1 MSRKKLHLFISNA
14 QGLAKRDIFGSSD
27 PYLTLEFCS
36 TAGKETKTS
45 PTVKRTCNPV
55 FRYYVVF
62 DVLVDEFSI
71 VVNVHNANPLTRDG
85 FLGRQ
90 YLHFSA
96 SEHTPEFQALPFDC
110 STPAGIEDGF
120 KQHGLKTEK
129 TLVDKRNTD
138 ILRVHMRMQHVRTM
152 FTELGA
158 HHSKHNR
165 RITGTVTIY
174 YLFVNPNPVVATPLA
189 SPSASQPSLPAVQVI
204 GRGAE
209 PQPSE
214 LAPSAPPLQD
224 DDEVGEL
231 PAGWERRTDFNG
243 RSIFVDHHTRQVSVR
258 RPGRQANERQFMQR
272 MDSFEVIGSSPTS
285 PQQATPTAPEM
296 PVSPWPL
303 VTTPPQ
309 SNSQPVA
316 NTLPPQRSVTPPPQ
330 RSVTPPPQG
339 SVTPPPQRSVTP
351 PPQGSVTPPPQ
362 RLVTPPPQGSV
373 TPPPQ
378 GSVTPPPQGSV
389 TPPPQGSVTPPTQA
403 LPYRTASGQA
413 ELTSPPVAS
422 PLPVTSP
429 SSPTVT
435 TPTGNSTPQP
445 TATTSPQV
453 SPPQGSG
460 TLPPQGSGTLPPQS
474 SGTSLGSMLSSQSD
488 LPPGWEA
495 RTAPDG
501 RVYYMDHNTRTSTW
515 TKPPPPTPTPT
526 DSARRQSSADSL
538 PVQTAGADLP
548 PGWEARTAPDGRV
561 YYMDHNTRTSTW
573 TKPPPPTPTPTDSAR
588 RQSSADSLPN
598 HRASITQDPDLPP
611 GWEMRRANDGRV
623 YYRDNNTRTT
633 TWTKPPSPR
642 DQVQRSAS
650 NASIVQQ
657 DLDLPPGWEVR
668 KTTDGRFYY
677 IDHNTKTTTWDHP
690 LKKATEG
697 TGPLPPGWERKITPD
712 GRVFFVDHTT
722 KSTQWEDPRLMNN
735 KPAPK
740 LEYSRN
746 YKQKLTN
753 FRSRLSPAPSVTLTN
768 YDCVLM
774 LHLTG
779 RGDTIMVACQGNGF
793 ICCLKR
799 CSILTMVYL
808 SMQPVMTTHSRSA
821 QTQDCVTQGIWNTSS
836 SMGRVCGL
844 AVYNNMIIDAF
855 FIRPFYKM
863 MLGKKVI
870 FEDMQSV
877 DVEMYNSLKY
887 ILDNDPEPLCLN
899 FSVNKEVLG
908 EVQEVELKPNGK
920 DVPVTEANKNE
931 YVDLVMKWRFTDR
944 IQEQMNA
951 FMKGFGDVI
960 SPKLIQVFDEREL
973 EYLMGGLAEI
983 DVEDWKKNTE
993 YDGYTANDDV
1003 IVWFWKAVSN
1013 YDNEMRARLLQFVTG
1028 TSKVPMNGFAELQ
1041 GSQGPRKFSI
1051 KRFGAVNSF
1060 PRSHT
1065 CFNRID
1071 LPTYTQYYQLKER
1084 LTTAIENTEGFSGVD

>member
-1 MSRKKLHLFISNA
+1 MTLPLSQQTQVVLQLRLGDPSWLKHHHNPGHDI
-14 QGLAKRDIFGSSD
+14 AKENEFTTR
-27 PYLTLEFCS
+27 LTLP
-36 TAGKETKTS
+36 AIET
-45 PTVKRTCNPV
+45 
-55 FRYYVVF
+55 
-62 DVLVDEFSI
+62 
-71 VVNVHNANPLTRDG
+71 
-85 FLGRQ
+85 
-90 YLHFSA
+90 
-96 SEHTPEFQALPFDC
+96 
-110 STPAGIEDGF
+110 EDTISCCA
-120 KQHGLKTEK
+120 QH
-129 TLVDKRNTD
+129 DA
-138 ILRVHMRMQHVRTM
+138 
-152 FTELGA
+152 ELY
-158 HHSKHNR
+158 
-165 RITGTVTIY
+165 GTT
-174 YLFVNPNPVVATPLA
+174 
-189 SPSASQPSLPAVQVI
+189 
-204 GRGAE
+204 
-209 PQPSE
+209 
-214 LAPSAPPLQD
+214 
-224 DDEVGEL
+224 DEVEVDRML
-231 PAGWERRTDFNG
+231 LRESEAVTLFN
-243 RSIFVDHHTRQVSVR
+243 SVAVVV
-258 RPGRQANERQFMQR
+258 P
-272 MDSFEVIGSSPTS
+272 D
-285 PQQATPTAPEM
+285 
-296 PVSPWPL
+296 
-303 VTTPPQ
+303 
-309 SNSQPVA
+309 
-316 NTLPPQRSVTPPPQ
+316 
-330 RSVTPPPQG
+330 
-339 SVTPPPQRSVTP
+339 
-351 PPQGSVTPPPQ
+351 
-362 RLVTPPPQGSV
+362 
-373 TPPPQ
+373 
-378 GSVTPPPQGSV
+378 
-389 TPPPQGSVTPPTQA
+389 
-403 LPYRTASGQA
+403 
-413 ELTSPPVAS
+413 
-422 PLPVTSP
+422 
-429 SSPTVT
+429 
-435 TPTGNSTPQP
+435 
-445 TATTSPQV
+445 
-453 SPPQGSG
+453 
-460 TLPPQGSGTLPPQS
+460 
-474 SGTSLGSMLSSQSD
+474 GTS
-488 LPPGWEA
+488 
-495 RTAPDG
+495 
-501 RVYYMDHNTRTSTW
+501 
-515 TKPPPPTPTPT
+515 
-526 DSARRQSSADSL
+526 SL
-538 PVQTAGADLP
+538 VLLDGADLP

-611 GWEMRRANDGRV
+611 GWEMRKTNDGRV

-753 FRSRLSPAPSVTLTN
+753 FRSRLSPAPSVVRLNISVNRSSVLEDSFTCIMKVKDPNQLRLRPNVTFNGERGYDYGGLSREWFHLLSKEMFNPYYGLFEYAASDDYTLQISPN
-768 YDCVLM
+768 SGLCNPG
-774 LHLTG
+774 HLEY
-779 RGDTIMVACQGNGF
+779 F
-793 ICCLKR
+793 KF
-799 CSILTMVYL
+799 Y
-808 SMQPVMTTHSRSA
+808 
-821 QTQDCVTQGIWNTSS
+821 
-836 SMGRVCGL
+836 GRVCGL

>member
-1 MSRKKLHLFISNA
+1 MDSWEDNISILVPVNIHLSFKHFHLTA
-14 QGLAKRDIFGSSD
+14 QRQQGLR
-27 PYLTLEFCS
+27 
-36 TAGKETKTS
+36 
-45 PTVKRTCNPV
+45 
-55 FRYYVVF
+55 
-62 DVLVDEFSI
+62 
-71 VVNVHNANPLTRDG
+71 
-85 FLGRQ
+85 
-90 YLHFSA
+90 
-96 SEHTPEFQALPFDC
+96 
-110 STPAGIEDGF
+110 DGF

-339 SVTPPPQRSVTP
+339 SVTPPPQR
-351 PPQGSVTPPPQ
+351 
-362 RLVTPPPQGSV
+362 L
-373 TPPPQ
+373 
-378 GSVTPPPQGSV
+378 VTPPPQGSV

-460 TLPPQGSGTLPPQS
+460 TLPPKALVPHWVPCCLL
-474 SGTSLGSMLSSQSD
+474 SLVFLSFISLLQSD

-526 DSARRQSSADSL
+526 DSVRRQSSADSL
-538 PVQTAGADLP
+538 PVQTARIA
-548 PGWEARTAPDGRV
+548 
-561 YYMDHNTRTSTW
+561 
-573 TKPPPPTPTPTDSAR
+573 
-588 RQSSADSLPN
+588 
-598 HRASITQDPDLPP
+598 
-611 GWEMRRANDGRV
+611 
-623 YYRDNNTRTT
+623 
-633 TWTKPPSPR
+633 
-642 DQVQRSAS
+642 
-650 NASIVQQ
+650 
-657 DLDLPPGWEVR
+657 
-668 KTTDGRFYY
+668 
-677 IDHNTKTTTWDHP
+677 
-690 LKKATEG
+690 
-697 TGPLPPGWERKITPD
+697 
-712 GRVFFVDHTT
+712 
-722 KSTQWEDPRLMNN
+722 
-735 KPAPK
+735 PAPMG
-740 LEYSRN
+740 
-746 YKQKLTN
+746 
-753 FRSRLSPAPSVTLTN
+753 P
-768 YDCVLM
+768 
-774 LHLTG
+774 
-779 RGDTIMVACQGNGF
+779 DT
-793 ICCLKR
+793 
-799 CSILTMVYL
+799 
-808 SMQPVMTTHSRSA
+808 
-821 QTQDCVTQGIWNTSS
+821 
-836 SMGRVCGL
+836 
-844 AVYNNMIIDAF
+844 
-855 FIRPFYKM
+855 
-863 MLGKKVI
+863 
-870 FEDMQSV
+870 V
-877 DVEMYNSLKY
+877 D
-887 ILDNDPEPLCLN
+887 
-899 FSVNKEVLG
+899 
-908 EVQEVELKPNGK
+908 
-920 DVPVTEANKNE
+920 
-931 YVDLVMKWRFTDR
+931 
-944 IQEQMNA
+944 
-951 FMKGFGDVI
+951 
-960 SPKLIQVFDEREL
+960 
-973 EYLMGGLAEI
+973 
-983 DVEDWKKNTE
+983 TE
-993 YDGYTANDDV
+993 YY
-1003 IVWFWKAVSN
+1003 F
-1013 YDNEMRARLLQFVTG
+1013 
-1028 TSKVPMNGFAELQ
+1028 
-1041 GSQGPRKFSI
+1041 
-1051 KRFGAVNSF
+1051 
-1060 PRSHT
+1060 
-1065 CFNRID
+1065 
-1071 LPTYTQYYQLKER
+1071 
-1084 LTTAIENTEGFSGVD
+1084 